1 VSPKRRKKT
10 ASGAAR
16 VHRDARGKA
25 HLLVVAR
32 DPGGGPDRVALA
44 RPLFE
49 AEWQNQ
55 VAAAAAATAHAMLT
69 VGRTPE
75 QAAALGRN
83 AMAGTSKIVD
93 GALAQAPERPP
104 ACRAGCAHC
113 CHQPVGVTPPEVLA
127 IVAHLQ
133 AIRAPAALEATTARM
148 READDRT
155 RGVPTAD
162 RLSAEFPCPFLEDAR
177 CTIYEVRPLSCR
189 GANSLD
195 AAACE
200 RPLRDPA
207 ARAAFAVG
215 TLAVP
220 CYLEPIRAF
229 HAVTAGMQLA
239 AHELHGLAMLPL
251 ELTAAM
257 RIALDDPDA
266 VARAWLAGDDPFAP
280 ARGGDNT
287 ADPRLRALAGTRE
300 PAS

>member
-1 VSPKRRKKT
+1 M
-10 ASGAAR
+10 
-16 VHRDARGKA
+16 
-25 HLLVVAR
+25 HLLVVER
-32 DPGGGPDRVALA
+32 DPRGGPDRVALA

-49 AEWQNQ
+49 AGWQNQ
-55 VAAAAAATAHAMLT
+55 VAAAAAATAHAILNEGHT
-69 VGRTPE
+69 VER
-75 QAAALGRN
+75 AVALGRN

-93 GALAQAPERPP
+93 GLLAQAAERPP

-127 IVAHLQ
+127 ITDHLRSTRTP
-133 AIRAPAALEATTARM
+133 AELDATLLRVRA
-148 READDRT
+148 ADDRT
-155 RGVPTAD
+155 RGMPAAD

-189 GANSLD
+189 GVERVG

-200 RPLRDPA
+200 RPLRDPE
-207 ARAAFAVG
+207 ARAAFADG

-229 HAVTAGMQLA
+229 HAVTAGLQLA
-239 AHELHGLAMLPL
+239 AHELHGLQMLPL
-251 ELTAAM
+251 ELTAAA

-266 VARAWLAGDDPFAP
+266 VARAWLAGEDPFTP

-287 ADPRLRALAGTRE
+287 ADPRLRALAGTIVE
-300 PAS
+300 PA